1 MRALKITGTKEW
13 MVLLDLKK
21 KKNPKIYTI
30 FTSISM
36 FMRAPKF
43 VSKLSLCPSPAVQEM
58 KTIGV
63 NFIYKTKLLGN
74 SLDWATA
81 VAGEGDTR

>member
-1 MRALKITGTKEW
+1 MDGLIGPKE
-13 MVLLDLKK
+13 
-21 KKNPKIYTI
+21 KKNPQKLCNTI
-30 FTSISM
+30 NTSISL